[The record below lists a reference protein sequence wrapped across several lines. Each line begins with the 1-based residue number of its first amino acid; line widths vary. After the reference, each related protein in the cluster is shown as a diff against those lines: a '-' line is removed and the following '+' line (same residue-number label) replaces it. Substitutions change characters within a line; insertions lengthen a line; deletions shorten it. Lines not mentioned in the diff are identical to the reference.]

1 MQSSEES
8 AATAQP
14 RQQYAAV
21 TVTHSVDRWRLLRLV
36 LGLAGLY
43 YLVTGLWPFL
53 TRALPL
59 HALFSATRLAAST
72 TFPADAALGLT
83 TLIGALLLLSVLR
96 TRPDSLIV
104 SLGAASAVIYAI
116 LDAYWRPTI
125 GWRVLPDLIAEI
137 AIALALIVLYAAARL
152 YDRRHGS

>member
-8 AATAQP
+8 AAAQP

-21 TVTHSVDRWRLLRLV
+21 TVTRSVDRWRLLRLV

-59 HALFSATRLAAST
+59 HALFSATRLAAGH

-83 TLIGALLLLSVLR
+83 ALTGALLLLAMLR
-96 TRPDSLIV
+96 SKPDSLIV
-104 SLGAASAVIYAI
+104 GLGAGSAVIYAV
-116 LDAYWRPTI
+116 LDIYWRPTI

-137 AIALALIVLYAAARL
+137 VIALVLIVLYAAARL
-152 YDRRHGS
+152 YDRRHGG